1 MPITTILKIE
11 KEKYWGKETKIVNQK
26 IDNTGDIASSGKI
39 NIDSTDIESNNI
51 LANGDISIN
60 TKELKSKGKI
70 YSDKDIKLMAN
81 NIENNELTAK
91 KLEIVADKL
100 DNNTKILTA
109 NKQNIMTK
117 TLANKG
123 MMYSSEEIDLKAVD
137 LLNKGNIL
145 SIGNMSISQNKKII
159 KNLLEKM

>member
-60 TKELKSKGKI
+60 AKELKSKGKI
-70 YSDKDIKLMAN
+70 Y
-81 NIENNELTAK
+81 
-91 KLEIVADKL
+91 
-100 DNNTKILTA
+100 
-109 NKQNIMTK
+109 
-117 TLANKG
+117 
-123 MMYSSEEIDLKAVD
+123 
-137 LLNKGNIL
+137 
-145 SIGNMSISQNKKII
+145 
-159 KNLLEKM
+159 